1 MTASK
6 GWDDI
11 KKILLEKRNYL
22 IGKMSGKKNTEESA
36 AERDRGDD
44 SDKATASRDLEMNYI
59 LSNRE
64 RDELKGIEN
73 ALERIQKKTYG
84 VCEMC
89 GVEIGKKRL
98 MVLPLTPYC
107 LDCQSEMEEES
118 KR

>member
-1 MTASK
+1 MAESK
-6 GWDDI
+6 EWDDI
-11 KKILLEKRNYL
+11 KKILVEKRNYL
-22 IGKMSGKKNTEESA
+22 IGKMSGKKNTEDSA

-64 RDELKGIEN
+64 RDELKGIEK
-73 ALERIQKKTYG
+73 ALERIEKGTYG
-84 VCEMC
+84 ICEMC
-89 GVEIGKKRL
+89 DAKIGKKRL

-107 LDCQSEMEEES
+107 LDCQSEMEEEA